1 MTHESHEPRHES
13 STDHGHESHEPRHE
27 SSTDHGH
34 ESHEPRHE
42 SSTDHGH
49 ESHEPRHESSTVH
62 GRGSGGAVTLETLAR
77 QTLAERAYRALLD
90 AIVTGRLEPG
100 RRLRDHE
107 LATELG
113 VSRTPVREALRQL
126 QDEGLVEAERNA
138 YTRVA
143 PVRPEKLA
151 EAFPVVAALHALATR
166 LGVPALDAADLQ
178 AMETH
183 DAARTAALRRRD
195 VPGAIA
201 ADDRFHAV
209 LLNAARNNEIE
220 RLLARLMPHVRRLD
234 LLHFEA
240 LTHQDDPGRDHAA
253 ILDACRRRAAHEAAE
268 LVERSFLGLGESIAT
283 LLGR

>member
-1 MTHESHEPRHES
+1 MS
-13 STDHGHESHEPRHE
+13 
-27 SSTDHGH
+27 
-34 ESHEPRHE
+34 
-42 SSTDHGH
+42 
-49 ESHEPRHESSTVH
+49 
-62 GRGSGGAVTLETLAR
+62 LETLP
-77 QTLAERAYRALLD
+77 QETLAERAYRALLD
-90 AIVTGRLEPG
+90 AIVAGRLEPG

-107 LATELG
+107 LAAELG

-143 PVRPEKLA
+143 PVRPERLA

-166 LGVPALDAADLQ
+166 LGVPALDATDLD

-183 DAARTAALRRRD
+183 DAARTAALRRHD

-209 LLNAARNNEIE
+209 LLEAAGNKEIE

-234 LLHFEA
+234 LVHFEA
-240 LTHQDDPGRDHAA
+240 LTHQADPGRDHAA
-253 ILDACRRRAAHEAAE
+253 ILDACRRGDAHAAAE
-268 LVERSFLGLGESIAT
+268 LVEQSFLGLSERIAS
-283 LLGR
+283 LLPS